1 MFSMKSR
8 VNTMDTVV
16 QLHIL
21 SYEDGFLEGIIYSEY
36 YNRQRKFYDLC
47 GMLSAM
53 ESLYDTLSFPQAT
66 YQHRSFTCATK
77 FRGTPENEEM
87 NSMARRTQA
96 KGEAT
101 FVIHVQFR
109 QNATWQGTI
118 QWVDEKKEQHFRST
132 LEMLRLLDDALADG
146 NTRVDW
152 EDIEIS
158 QG

>member
-1 MFSMKSR
+1 
-8 VNTMDTVV
+8 
-16 QLHIL
+16 
-21 SYEDGFLEGIIYSEY
+21 
-36 YNRQRKFYDLC
+36 
-47 GMLSAM
+47 
-53 ESLYDTLSFPQAT
+53 
-66 YQHRSFTCATK
+66 
-77 FRGTPENEEM
+77 
-87 NSMARRTQA
+87 MARRTQA